1 MRLLS
6 CLFAAALLPLPAL
19 AADAQ
24 IRVKPNSEMTLGRF
38 SDDSSAVPGAGII
51 LACMPALTNQASS
64 VTISFGKEAKNK
76 QTVNIGDCF
85 MFAAFGTIIVNNT
98 SSAPAIL
105 ELSVKA

>member
-24 IRVKPNSEMTLGRF
+24 IRVKPNSEMALGSF
-38 SDDSSAVPGAGII
+38 SDDSGAAPGAGIF
-51 LACMPALTNQASS
+51 LACLPALTNQVSS
-64 VTISFGKEAKNK
+64 VTISFGKNSGQQ
-76 QTVNIGDCF
+76 QTVNIGECF
-85 MFAAFGTIIVNNT
+85 MFAAFGTIKVKNT

-105 ELSVKA
+105 ALSV